1 MLIHQLPHLKQRH
14 AHFDAQRFDFI
25 AAGDDAAVV
34 VAEYGHRFADQVGS
48 KHPFAANVKIVAID
62 QTDQLGCWS
71 NDGRHTA

>member
-1 MLIHQLPHLKQRH
+1 MLIHQLPHLEQRH

-34 VAEYGHRFADQVGS
+34 VTEYSNGFADQVGP

-62 QTDQLGCWS
+62 QADQLGWWS
-71 NDGRHTA
+71 NYGRHTA